1 MYEVF
6 NTEFRHCFA
15 MPNSNTM
22 TIKPIKEFTENWI
35 NFVTCRNNLPLGK
48 AVVVDPFAKDCKL
61 GTITNDLNPECDTDY
76 HMRAEDFL
84 DKLIDEG
91 IEADVVI
98 YAPPYSPR
106 QISECYKAVGIKTTQ
121 QDTQSSFYTKIKQR
135 IRKIVKVDGY
145 VLSFGW
151 NSMGVGKEGF
161 RYEEIMLVTHGGAH
175 NDTICVAQR
184 RIPQLL
190 SDMDSDD
197 KLLEDE
203 ECQLTLSI

>member
-22 TIKPIKEFTENWI
+22 SIKPIREFTENWI
-35 NFVTCRNNLPLGK
+35 KKSRTLNKLK
-48 AVVVDPFAKDCKL
+48 VVVDPFAKDCKL

-91 IEADVVI
+91 VKADVVI
-98 YAPPYSPR
+98 YDPPYSVR
-106 QISECYKAVGIKTTQ
+106 QVSECYKSVGIKPTQ
-121 QDTQSSFYTKIKQR
+121 QDTQASFYTKIKQR

-184 RIPQLL
+184 RIPEL
-190 SDMDSDD
+190 
-197 KLLEDE
+197 KIEDE

>member
-1 MYEVF
+1 MY
-6 NTEFRHCFA
+6 
-15 MPNSNTM
+15 
-22 TIKPIKEFTENWI
+22 
-35 NFVTCRNNLPLGK
+35 
-48 AVVVDPFAKDCKL
+48 PFH
-61 GTITNDLNPECDTDY
+61 N
-76 HMRAEDFL
+76 
-84 DKLIDEG
+84 
-91 IEADVVI
+91 
-98 YAPPYSPR
+98 
-106 QISECYKAVGIKTTQ
+106 
-121 QDTQSSFYTKIKQR
+121 KIKQR